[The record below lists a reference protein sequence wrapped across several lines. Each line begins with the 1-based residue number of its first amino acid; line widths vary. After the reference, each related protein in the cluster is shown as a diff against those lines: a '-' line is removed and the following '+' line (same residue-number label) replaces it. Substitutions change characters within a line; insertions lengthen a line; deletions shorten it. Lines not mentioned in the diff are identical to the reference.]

1 MEPRTDQRLYPECS
15 EVSHGAPCWIKPDTG
30 NGATRNQFIL
40 LDMWV
45 VWHHSHSFL
54 LVCISFPTLPSFLFT
69 AHERLSLLSLS
80 FCSLSDIPLSNLLI
94 QRANRTII
102 TQIKVINS
110 LQWSS
115 FFCLSSTSY
124 HQTLPLFQSQL
135 FSLLTMPLKDTVPEE
150 HFKSN
155 KQLSSERESRAQA
168 TLKAHQRPE

>member
-1 MEPRTDQRLYPECS
+1 MVLHVGSNMTQVMEQPETSSSYWTCGWS
-15 EVSHGAPCWIKPDTG
+15 GITLTH
-30 NGATRNQFIL
+30 L
-40 LDMWV
+40 
-45 VWHHSHSFL
+45 L
-54 LVCISFPTLPSFLFT
+54 LVCISIPTPPSFLFT
-69 AHERLSLLSLS
+69 AHKRLSLLSLS

-110 LQWSS
+110 LQRSS
-115 FFCLSSTSY
+115 FSCLSSTSY

-135 FSLLTMPLKDTVPEE
+135 FSLLSMPLKDTVPEE